1 MGLFDRARVPVVVPV
16 APRRT
21 VEAKRSFAAA
31 AFSRLFGAW
40 TTTLVSPDDDLE
52 MGLQAIR
59 ARSRD
64 LTDNNPLAAAAARA
78 FVENIAG
85 PNGMLCSPQVTTRTG
100 DLRSNLNRK
109 LSLWF
114 AEWGQPGTCTMDG
127 RLSWVDLQ
135 RLFVRTWRVD
145 GEFFAIEHRGRGVN
159 RFGYALQPIDA
170 DQVDH
175 NYKRKRTATQN
186 EIRMG
191 VELDAY
197 ERPVAYHVFKE
208 HPSSGNRERER
219 IPADRMI
226 HCLEQLR
233 PGQTRGIPAGIAAMA
248 RLKMG
253 DQYDQFELGAA
264 QLAAGMAVL
273 FKQAA
278 EGPALVGADGKDL
291 EAEIPLSIEA
301 MQGKLLPPGVEP
313 FALSAEH
320 PTSAYE
326 SFSRA
331 WRRDVGTA
339 YGLAYSTITGDLTQ
353 ASYGSLRDGSLKE
366 RDLFRGYH
374 RWMGTHFCTR
384 VYRAAMEQSAL
395 MGAVALPNENV
406 DEWSAVAFSG
416 RGWDWIDPS
425 KDIKATEAE
434 IKLGLTSRQAAAR
447 EMGRNYED
455 VLRETSEDLASAKE
469 WGVPVDGVEGAKP
482 GAPAAPDVTD
492 TATDGGTNAG
502 TD

>member
-1 MGLFDRARVPVVVPV
+1 MGLFDRRRVPVVATVE
-16 APRRT
+16 PRRT
-21 VEAKRSFAAA
+21 LTAKRSFAAA
-31 AFSRLFGAW
+31 AASRLFGAW
-40 TTTLVSPDDDLE
+40 TTALVSPDDDLQ
-52 MGLQAIR
+52 MGLQQIR

-64 LTDNNPLAAAAARA
+64 LTDNNPLAAAAARS

-109 LSLWF
+109 LALWF
-114 AEWGQPGTCTMDG
+114 AEWGQPGTCTVDG

-145 GEFFAIEHRGRGVN
+145 GEFFAIEHRGRNVN

-175 NYKRKRTATQN
+175 SYKQSRAPGRN

-191 VELDAY
+191 VELDEY
-197 ERPVAYHVFKE
+197 DRPVAYHVFKE
-208 HPSSGNRERER
+208 HPSSGSRSRERER
-219 IPADRMI
+219 IPASRMI
-226 HCLEQLR
+226 HCFEQLR
-233 PGQTRGIPAGIAAMA
+233 PGQTRGIPAGVAAMA

-278 EGPALVGADGKDL
+278 DGPALVGADGKDL

-331 WRRDVGTA
+331 WRRDVATA

-374 RWMGTHFCTR
+374 RWMATHFCTR
-384 VYRAAMEQSAL
+384 IYRAAMEQSAL
-395 MGAVALPNENV
+395 MGALSLPSENV
-406 DEWSAVAFSG
+406 DEWATVAFSG
-416 RGWDWIDPS
+416 RGWDWIDPA

-434 IKLGLTSRQAAAR
+434 IKLGLASRQSAAR

-455 VLRETSEDLASAKE
+455 VLRETAEDLASAKE
-469 WGVPVDGVEGAKP
+469 WGVPVDGVDGAKP
-482 GAPAAPDVTD
+482 PTPGTPMPT
-492 TATDGGTNAG
+492 TDGGTDDG
-502 TD
+502 TE

>member
-1 MGLFDRARVPVVVPV
+1 MV
-16 APRRT
+16 PRRT
-21 VEAKRSFAAA
+21 AVAKRSFTAAA
-31 AFSRLFGAW
+31 LSRLFGAW
-40 TTTLVSPDDDLE
+40 GTSLVSADDDLA
-52 MGLQAIR
+52 MAIDKLR

-64 LTDNNPLAAAAARA
+64 LTQNNPLASAAARA

-85 PNGMLCSPQVTTRTG
+85 PTGMLCSPQVTNRNG
-100 DLRSNLNRK
+100 DLRSPLNRK
-109 LSLWF
+109 LSAWW
-114 AEWGQPGTCTMDG
+114 AEWGQPGTCTVDG

-135 RLFVRTWRVD
+135 RLAVRTWRVD
-145 GEFFAIEHRGRGVN
+145 GEFFAIKHRSKRVN

-175 NYKRKRTATQN
+175 AYNVRRAPN
-186 EIRMG
+186 RNAIRMG
-191 VELDAY
+191 VEVDGFD
-197 ERPVAYHVFKE
+197 RPVAYHVFTD
-208 HPSSGNRERER
+208 HPNGSSSRQRER
-219 IPADRMI
+219 IPADQML
-226 HCLEQLR
+226 HLFEQLR
-233 PGQTRGIPAGIAAMA
+233 PGQTRGIPAGVAGMA
-248 RLKMG
+248 RLKMI

-273 FKQAA
+273 FMQAA
-278 EGPALVGADGKDL
+278 DGPTLQGADGKDL
-291 EAEIPLSIEA
+291 EAEIPLTIEA
-301 MQGKLLPPGVEP
+301 MQGKLLPPGVTP
-313 FALSAEH
+313 HALSAEH

-331 WRRDVGTA
+331 GRRDVA
-339 YGLAYSTITGDLTQ
+339 ASYGLAYSTLTGDLTQ

-374 RWMGTHFCTR
+374 RWFATHFCT
-384 VYRAAMEQSAL
+384 VIYREAMEQSAL
-395 MGAVALPNENV
+395 MGTLTLPSENV
-406 DEWSAVAFSG
+406 DDWNAVAFSG

-447 EMGRNYED
+447 EMGRDFEE
-455 VLRETSEDLASAKE
+455 VLRETAEDLANAKE
-469 WGVPVDGVEGAKP
+469 WGVPVDGVESAKP
-482 GAPAAPDVTD
+482 VGAPATPDATDVTD

>member
-226 HCLEQLR
+226 HCFEQLR

-331 WRRDVGTA
+331 WRRAVGTA
-339 YGLAYSTITGDLTQ
+339 YGLAYSTITGELRLAPRRLAQGTRPVPRLPPLDGDALLH
-353 ASYGSLRDGSLKE
+353 ARLPGRDGTVGAHGRSSTPE
-366 RDLFRGYH
+366 RERG
-374 RWMGTHFCTR
+374 R
-384 VYRAAMEQSAL
+384 VVCRR
-395 MGAVALPNENV
+395 V
-406 DEWSAVAFSG
+406 
-416 RGWDWIDPS
+416 
-425 KDIKATEAE
+425 
-434 IKLGLTSRQAAAR
+434 LGSRVGLDR
-447 EMGRNYED
+447 
-455 VLRETSEDLASAKE
+455 
-469 WGVPVDGVEGAKP
+469 PVEGHQGDGSGDQARPDESP
-482 GAPAAPDVTD
+482 GGGAGDGPELRGRAPRDERRPRQREGVGRARGRRRGREARR
-492 TATDGGTNAG
+492 AGGS
-502 TD
+502 